1 MTTKVTAV
9 VIPVFVV
16 AGLLFLTS
24 SVSSVRLCGTHL
36 SEALALLCR
45 AHGGFYS
52 PQTKRS
58 ASLSFLERLRRD
70 SAVVNQQNTLAN
82 RRFGVADECCR
93 RACSLQTLT
102 SYCAFPH
109 APEESSTLRRI
120 TNVGRQAG
128 GIHLVEHSSQKM
140 ASQISSSPAMASQN
154 SKPQNFVE
162 SAQRE
167 SSGLVVNPRTE
178 EYILV

>member
-1 MTTKVTAV
+1 MTTKVT
-9 VIPVFVV
+9 VFVV

-24 SVSSVRLCGTHL
+24 SVSSLRLCGTHL

-70 SAVVNQQNTLAN
+70 SATVDQQNTLVN
-82 RRFGVADECCR
+82 RQFGVANECCR

-109 APEESSTLRRI
+109 ASEESSTLRRI
-120 TNVGRQAG
+120 TNVGRQTG
-128 GIHLVEHSSQKM
+128 GIHVIEHSSQKM
-140 ASQISSSPAMASQN
+140 ASQITSSAAMTSQN
-154 SKPQNFVE
+154 DKPQRFVQA
-162 SAQRE
+162 AQRE
-167 SSGLVVNPRTE
+167 TSGLVVNPRTE